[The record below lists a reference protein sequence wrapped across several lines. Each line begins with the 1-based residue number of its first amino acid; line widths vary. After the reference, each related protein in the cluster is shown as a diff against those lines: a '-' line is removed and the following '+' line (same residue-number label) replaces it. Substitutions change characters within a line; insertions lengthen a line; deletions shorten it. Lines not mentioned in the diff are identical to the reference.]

1 VASITINKAKNLADQ
16 WKAQRDARDRE
27 PKASYFSDASAH
39 DLIKMWETNKRKD
52 GRKLSSYE
60 LGCLVEAW
68 CQVFGSLPPFDGA
81 PTNPAQL
88 PLATKTLPLPA
99 DDTMLRMPEVER
111 LTGISKSTIK
121 RMVADGRFPKALR
134 LGIRAKGWLARDVKQ
149 FVDTLDEQRRRPRQ

>member
-1 VASITINKAKNLADQ
+1 VASITVEEAKALADD
-16 WKAQRDARDRE
+16 WKAQRDDYDRQ
-27 PKASYFSDASAH
+27 PKASYFADCSAH

-68 CQVFGSLPPFDGA
+68 CQVFGCLPPFEGA
-81 PTNPAQL
+81 ATNPEQL

-99 DDTMLRMPEVER
+99 DDTMLRANEVER

-121 RMVADGRFPKALR
+121 RMVSDGRFPKPLR
-134 LGIRAKGWLARDVKQ
+134 LGIRAKGWPTRDVRQ
-149 FVDTLDEQRRRPRQ
+149 FIETLDQQRRRPRQ